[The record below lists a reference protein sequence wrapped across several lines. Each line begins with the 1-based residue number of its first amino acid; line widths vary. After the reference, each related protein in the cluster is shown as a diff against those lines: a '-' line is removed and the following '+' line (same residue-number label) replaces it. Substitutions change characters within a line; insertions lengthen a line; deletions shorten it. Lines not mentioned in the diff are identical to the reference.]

1 MDTYPDN
8 FNITT
13 LLALKS
19 QSSLLRSERCKI
31 YNEFKSILDGTTAL
45 PAQVQIKL
53 NTHLNDESIN
63 KLIQELVERF
73 EGHLYQYF
81 DDDHTGKFVPILVY
95 AELYAAPHLNA
106 LHQQGF
112 SIAKGALMIKL
123 K

>member
-8 FNITT
+8 FNIAT
-13 LLALKS
+13 LMALKS
-19 QSSLLRSERCKI
+19 QSSLLRSERSKI

-53 NTHLNDESIN
+53 NSHLTDESIN
-63 KLIQELVERF
+63 QLIQELAERF
-73 EGHLYQYF
+73 EGHLYQYVG
-81 DDDHTGKFVPILVY
+81 DDHTGKFAPILVNSD
-95 AELYAAPHLNA
+95 LYSTPRLNA

-123 K
+123 T